1 MNDDKTC
8 AVLVM
13 DDLIPDE
20 PVPDSAWTD
29 KIPDDVVHVSTKIHK

>member
-8 AVLVM
+8 TVLVM

-20 PVPDSAWTD
+20 HVGFMSRMAVS
-29 KIPDDVVHVSTKIHK
+29 KDV